1 MRISTFFYTL
11 KQGVINIF
19 RNKLFSLASIAT
31 ISACLF
37 LFGLFYAVIL
47 NFQNVVRTAEED
59 VSVTVFFKDGTT
71 QEEMEQI
78 GAQIRA
84 RDEVSEAK
92 FISADEAWAE
102 WAPENIGEDYNE
114 IYTENPLEGMDNYEI
129 YMNDVSNQESL
140 VSWLESIPQVDEVRH
155 SEVAATTLT
164 GVNALVAYT
173 SVGIIAILLA
183 VSVFL
188 INNTVMIGISV
199 RKSEIEIMKY
209 IGATDFFVR
218 SPFVIEGI
226 LIGLIGSLLPLGL
239 IYVLYK
245 KVIDYVMIEF
255 PSLSGLM
262 QFLPVSEIYR
272 TLLPVCLGLGAGIGF
287 LGSFITVRKHLRV

>member
-84 RDEVSEAK
+84 ALFGYINPGRMTEAADMAWRDAVMTHVK
-92 FISADEAWAE
+92 
-102 WAPENIGEDYNE
+102 NGVYGE
-114 IYTENPLEGMDNYEI
+114 M
-129 YMNDVSNQESL
+129 M
-140 VSWLESIPQVDEVRH
+140 
-155 SEVAATTLT
+155 VAAMIAA
-164 GVNALVAYT
+164 GDAAAMDPAL
-173 SVGIIAILLA
+173 
-183 VSVFL
+183 
-188 INNTVMIGISV
+188 
-199 RKSEIEIMKY
+199 K
-209 IGATDFFVR
+209 D
-218 SPFVIEGI
+218 
-226 LIGLIGSLLPLGL
+226 
-239 IYVLYK
+239 
-245 KVIDYVMIEF
+245 
-255 PSLSGLM
+255 
-262 QFLPVSEIYR
+262 
-272 TLLPVCLGLGAGIGF
+272 
-287 LGSFITVRKHLRV
+287 